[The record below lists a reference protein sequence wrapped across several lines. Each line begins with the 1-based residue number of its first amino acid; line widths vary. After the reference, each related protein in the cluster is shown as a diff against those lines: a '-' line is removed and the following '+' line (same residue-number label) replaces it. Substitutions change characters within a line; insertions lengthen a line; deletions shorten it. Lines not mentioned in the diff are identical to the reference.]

1 MDFFIF
7 CRLLI
12 VSYLIHS
19 ILSVKMLAALVLV
32 LLVSSVTEG
41 RIMSKCELKEQLE
54 AYQIQVIRSI
64 GDKTTVDKLITRC
77 E

>member
-54 AYQIQVIRSI
+54 VYQIQVIRSI
-64 GDKTTVDKLITRC
+64 GDKTTVDKLITRR